1 MKLTKSLFMLC
12 AAGLSLCACNS
23 DDIKPSFEKEGAVEI
38 TIVPPTTF
46 TRATDKAASGE
57 DGATIKVTGDMYV
70 TLKDGSGSKTKKIAS
85 GAATKSV
92 KFWGVSNP
100 KSVVVTMNGGQES
113 YETTLITASSTKTI
127 SYVDEGDAPQSDEV
141 YFSLQAAPNSIPVYG
156 MTEEF
161 TLTNEV
167 ETNNGTNYQM
177 YTTTVNLKIPVARLE
192 VSVKRTSAST
202 AFSELDLK
210 GVYLDNIKSTDGS
223 AFLDYKHPNDISTTV
238 NGQTPAILFDT
249 HEPVIDFTAANAI
262 APASN
267 VYSYN
272 FYGWDGN
279 SSTKDAYNNPQVK
292 LYFSNV
298 VAAVGGEAVPVNQ
311 YAIIK
316 KFKNT
321 SDEEITLQNGKIYY
335 IKDINLI
342 DTNVGPV
349 ESGDELEYAV
359 EVTVVEAQWTVAL
372 TTGEWAQPVIP

>member
-46 TRATDKAASGE
+46 TRATDQAASGE

-85 GAATKSV
+85 DAVTKSV
-92 KFWGVSNP
+92 KFWGVNNP
-100 KSVVVTMNGGQES
+100 QSVVVTMNGGQES
-113 YETTLITASSTKTI
+113 YETTLITASSTNAI
-127 SYVDEGDAPQSDEV
+127 SYLDETGASKSDNV
-141 YFSLQAAPNSIPVYG
+141 NFSLQAAPSSIPVYG
-156 MTEEF
+156 KTTDF
-161 TLTNEV
+161 TLTDEV

-177 YTTTVNLKIPVARLE
+177 YTARVELEIPVARLE

-202 AFSELDLK
+202 AFSKLDLK
-210 GVYLDNIKSTDGS
+210 GVYLDNIKPTDGGS
-223 AFLDYKHPNDISTTV
+223 FLNYKHPNDNSTTV
-238 NGQTPAILFDT
+238 SGQNVAILYDT
-249 HEPVIDFTAANAI
+249 HETVIDFTAANAI

-272 FYGWDGN
+272 FYGWDGDP
-279 SSTKDAYNNPQVK
+279 STQAAYNNPQVK

-298 VAAVGGEAVPVNQ
+298 VAAAGGQPVPVNQ

-316 KFKNT
+316 KFKNS

-335 IKDINLI
+335 IKNINLI

-349 ESGDELEYAV
+349 ESGDQLEYAV

-372 TTGEWAQPVIP
+372 TTGEWAN

>member
-46 TRATDKAASGE
+46 TRATDQAASGE

-70 TLKDGSGSKTKKIAS
+70 TLTDGSGSKTKKIAS

-100 KSVVVTMNGGQES
+100 QSVVVTMNGGQES
-113 YETTLITASSTKTI
+113 YLTTQITASSTKTI
-127 SYVDEGDAPQSDEV
+127 PYLTEAGVSESDNV
-141 YFSLQAAPNSIPVYG
+141 NFNLQATPNSIPVYG
-156 MTEEF
+156 KTNNF
-161 TLTNEV
+161 KLTDEV
-167 ETNNGTNYQM
+167 ETNEGTNYQM
-177 YTTTVNLKIPVARLE
+177 YTTTVNLEIPVARLE

-210 GVYLDNIKSTDGS
+210 GVYLDNIKPTDGGT
-223 AFLDYKHPNDISTTV
+223 FTNYKHPADNSTTV
-238 NGQTPAILFDT
+238 TGQTLAILYDT

-262 APASN
+262 APALN

-272 FYGWDGN
+272 FYGWDGDPA
-279 SSTKDAYNNPQVK
+279 TQAAYNNPQVK

-298 VAAVGGEAVPVNQ
+298 VAAVDQPAVPVNQ

-316 KFKNT
+316 KFKNS

-349 ESGDELEYAV
+349 ESGDQLEYAV

>member
-46 TRATDKAASGE
+46 TRATNQEASGA

-70 TLKDGSGSKTKKIAS
+70 TLTDGSGSKTKKISS

-92 KFWGVSNP
+92 KFWGVNNP
-100 KSVVVTMNGGQES
+100 QSVVVTMNGGQES
-113 YETTLITASSTKTI
+113 YTTTQIITSNTKAI
-127 SYVDEGDAPQSDEV
+127 SYLDESDASHSDEV
-141 YFSLQAAPNSIPVYG
+141 TFNMQAAPSSIPVYG
-156 MTEEF
+156 KTSDF
-161 TLTNEV
+161 TLTDEV

-177 YTTTVNLKIPVARLE
+177 YTTSVELEIPVARLE

-202 AFSELDLK
+202 AFSKLDLK
-210 GVYLDNIKSTDGS
+210 GVYLDNIKPTDGGS
-223 AFLDYKHPNDISTTV
+223 FSNYKHPEDNSTTV
-238 NGQTPAILFDT
+238 NGQTPAILYDT
-249 HEPVIDFTAANAI
+249 HEVIDFTAANAI

-272 FYGWDGN
+272 FYGWDGQE
-279 SSTKDAYNNPQVK
+279 STKSAYNNPQVK

-298 VAAVGGEAVPVNQ
+298 VAAVDQPAVPVNQ

-316 KFKNT
+316 KFKNS
-321 SDEEITLQNGKIYY
+321 SDQEITLQNGKIYY

-349 ESGDELEYAV
+349 ESGDQLEYAV
-359 EVTVVEAQWTVAL
+359 EVTVEEAHWTVAL
-372 TTGEWAQPVIP
+372 TTGEWAQ

>member
-1 MKLTKSLFMLC
+1 MLC

-46 TRATDKAASGE
+46 TRATDQAASGE

-85 GAATKSV
+85 DAVTKSV
-92 KFWGVSNP
+92 KFWGVNNP
-100 KSVVVTMNGGQES
+100 QSVVVTMNGGQES
-113 YETTLITASSTKTI
+113 YETTLITASSTNAI
-127 SYVDEGDAPQSDEV
+127 SYLDETGASKSDNV
-141 YFSLQAAPNSIPVYG
+141 NFSLQAAPSSIPVYG
-156 MTEEF
+156 KTTDF
-161 TLTNEV
+161 KLTDEV

-177 YTTTVNLKIPVARLE
+177 YTARVELEIPVARLE

-202 AFSELDLK
+202 AFSKLDLK
-210 GVYLDNIKSTDGS
+210 GVYLDNIKPTDGGS
-223 AFLDYKHPNDISTTV
+223 FLNYKHPNDNSTTV
-238 NGQTPAILFDT
+238 SGQNVAILYDT
-249 HEPVIDFTAANAI
+249 HETVIAFTAANAI

-272 FYGWDGN
+272 FYGWDGDP
-279 SSTKDAYNNPQVK
+279 STQAAYNNPQVK

-298 VAAVGGEAVPVNQ
+298 VAAAGGQPVPVNQ

-316 KFKNT
+316 KFKNS

-335 IKDINLI
+335 IKNINLI

-349 ESGDELEYAV
+349 ESGDQLEYAV

-372 TTGEWAQPVIP
+372 TTGEWAN

>member
-46 TRATDKAASGE
+46 TRATNQAASGA

-70 TLKDGSGSKTKKIAS
+70 TLTDGSGSKTKKISS

-92 KFWGVSNP
+92 KFWGVNNP
-100 KSVVVTMNGGQES
+100 QSVVVTMNGGQES
-113 YETTLITASSTKTI
+113 YTTTQIITSNTKAI
-127 SYVDEGDAPQSDEV
+127 SYLDESDASHSDDV
-141 YFSLQAAPNSIPVYG
+141 TFNMQAAPSLIPVYG
-156 MTEEF
+156 KTTVF
-161 TLTNEV
+161 TLTDEV
-167 ETNNGTNYQM
+167 ETNNDKNYQM
-177 YTTTVNLKIPVARLE
+177 YTATVQLEIPVARLE

-210 GVYLDNIKSTDGS
+210 GVYLDNIKPTDGGIFS
-223 AFLDYKHPNDISTTV
+223 NYKHPEDNSTTV
-238 NGQTPAILFDT
+238 NGQTPAILYDT
-249 HEPVIDFTAANAI
+249 HEVIDFTAANAI

-272 FYGWDGN
+272 FYGWDGDPA
-279 SSTKDAYNNPQVK
+279 TKAAYNNPQVK

-298 VAAVGGEAVPVNQ
+298 VAAVDQPAVPVNQ

-321 SDEEITLQNGKIYY
+321 SDEEITLKNGMIYY
-335 IKDINLI
+335 IKDIILM

-349 ESGDELEYAV
+349 ESGDQLEYAV
-359 EVTVVEAQWTVAL
+359 EVTVEEAHWTVAL
-372 TTGEWAQPVIP
+372 TTGEWAQ

>member
-23 DDIKPSFEKEGAVEI
+23 DDIKSSFEKEGAVEI

-46 TRATDKAASGE
+46 TRATDQAASGE
-57 DGATIKVTGDMYV
+57 NGATIKVTGDMYV
-70 TLKDGSGSKTKKIAS
+70 TLTDGSGSKTKKISS
-85 GAATKSV
+85 GAAAKSV
-92 KFWGVSNP
+92 KFWGVNNP
-100 KSVVVTMNGGQES
+100 QSVVVTMNGGQES
-113 YETTLITASSTKTI
+113 YASTLITASSTKPI
-127 SYVDEGDAPQSDEV
+127 SYSDEAGDPQSDNV
-141 YFSLQAAPNSIPVYG
+141 NFNLQAAPASIPVYG
-156 MTEEF
+156 KTTEF
-161 TLTNEV
+161 NLTDEV

-177 YTTTVNLKIPVARLE
+177 YTTTVDLEIPVARLE

-210 GVYLDNIKSTDGS
+210 GVYLDNIKPTDGGS
-223 AFLDYKHPNDISTTV
+223 FTNYRHPVDNSTTV
-238 NGQTPAILFDT
+238 NGQDQAILYDT
-249 HEPVIDFTAANAI
+249 HETVINFTVENAKAPV
-262 APASN
+262 SN

-272 FYGWDGN
+272 FYGWDGQP
-279 SSTKDAYNNPQVK
+279 STKAAYNNPQVK

-298 VAAVGGEAVPVNQ
+298 VAAAGQPAVPVNQ

-316 KFKNT
+316 KFKNS

-349 ESGDELEYAV
+349 ESGDQLEYAV
-359 EVTVVEAQWTVAL
+359 EVTVEEAHWTVAL
-372 TTGEWAQPVIP
+372 TTGEWAN